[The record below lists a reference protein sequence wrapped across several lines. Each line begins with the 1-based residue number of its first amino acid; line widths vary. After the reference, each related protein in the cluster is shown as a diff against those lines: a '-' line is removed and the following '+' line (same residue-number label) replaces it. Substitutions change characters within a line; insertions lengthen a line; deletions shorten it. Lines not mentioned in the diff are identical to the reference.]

1 MRYIYDGTSFINK
14 RQINMDSIFLKEK
27 QIEFNQVIFAIVC
40 DGVGSLSDGAY
51 ASSVSVKLLK
61 KWFDEELK
69 IEDIGTRLREKIE
82 YINRYIVETSKS
94 HRINT
99 ATTLSALL
107 IIDGVY
113 QVFHIG
119 DSRIYSFDNKSI
131 CIITQDDISPSGKLT
146 DYIGKASNFMLHR
159 YEGVAIDKVFLI
171 CSDGFYKNIDINFL
185 LPHMKNIDSKN
196 IKKIINSLIN
206 HVTAS
211 GEQDNISL
219 ALIKIES

>member
-1 MRYIYDGTSFINK
+1 M
-14 RQINMDSIFLKEK
+14 
-27 QIEFNQVIFAIVC
+27 
-40 DGVGSLSDGAY
+40 
-51 ASSVSVKLLK
+51 
-61 KWFDEELK
+61 
-69 IEDIGTRLREKIE
+69 
-82 YINRYIVETSKS
+82 SKS